1 MGARRARSGAGLAA
15 PRLLLSEVGQGGA
28 ASPAR
33 VEAGGA
39 QAPGGLEARQE
50 ISMAR
55 AIRAHCLA
63 SGQSPSEIALIIHS
77 QCGPAFGTSLV
88 RAHRLALGIALADV
102 VAQVRARYVSEGRTP
117 PRFSETLLSS
127 YEGGQK
133 RPGPEYLHYLCR
145 VYQAEP
151 ADLGYEGPCL
161 CGQRHRAPV
170 LMLSGL
176 AHTAP
181 QEPGRP
187 GGPGQRG
194 HDPARAGRTAPPI
207 LTAVPSPGESGP
219 VEPGQRSPGGDI
231 AGRTGLTPT
240 QLPALEPGPPAPA
253 SPGPAARP
261 RPAPPASA
269 VGPPALAASALASSA
284 LAPSAVASSVL
295 ASTALAPSAVA
306 DPPRPVSPGPGPGL
320 ADAGRAGPGLAWPSL
335 AGPGLT
341 DAVLAGPGLAGP
353 GGAGAA
359 AEVAADPAAL
369 SVGEVDDDV
378 VRRTLLRL
386 MADPGA
392 PADGRFFGAIER
404 IRRRLDEA
412 LLGATVSVAML
423 DHWEGVT
430 GEYGRQYMTVP
441 AMRLLCDVLLDLGD
455 VRRMCEQ
462 RQPLEFVERLCRL
475 AARLAGL
482 AGMTMIDVSDHR
494 LARSFFSTA
503 RTAAD
508 ETGDR
513 QLRAWVAVREALV
526 PLHYGDP
533 AQAAAGARASAD
545 LAGSQPCV
553 AGVMAPVIEA
563 RALARLARARADRG
577 MPGTVGGR
585 GGAAG
590 AEVRR
595 ASAALDR
602 AHEAL
607 DRLPEEERRD
617 TAFGYTERQLL
628 FHQGD
633 VLVTL
638 GDYRGADD
646 AFGQALRLYSPAEFL
661 DRSLVRL
668 GQARCRLQAGQP
680 EEALRLSR
688 DTLLALPSQHRSG
701 IVLRA
706 ARSLGEAVAAKHGE
720 FAAVRDYREVLVN
733 G

>member
-1 MGARRARSGAGLAA
+1 MGARRARSGAGLVA
-15 PRLLLSEVGQGGA
+15 PRLLLSEVSQAGA
-28 ASPAR
+28 PSPAR

-39 QAPGGLEARQE
+39 PAPAGLEARQE

-55 AIRAHCLA
+55 AIRAQCLA
-63 SGQSPSEIALIIHS
+63 SGQSAADIALIIHS
-77 QCGPAFGTSLV
+77 QCGPAFGTTLV
-88 RAHRLALGIALADV
+88 RAHRLAQGIALADV
-102 VAQVRARYVSEGRTP
+102 VAQVRARYVNEGRTA

-133 RPGPEYLHYLCR
+133 RPGPEYLHYLCC

-161 CGQRHRAPV
+161 CGQGHRAPV
-170 LMLSGL
+170 LMLSG
-176 AHTAP
+176 P
-181 QEPGRP
+181 QPASQPEPGQTAAPRP
-187 GGPGQRG
+187 RGQ
-194 HDPARAGRTAPPI
+194 DLPSAARNATPI
-207 LTAVPSPGESGP
+207 LTAVPYPGETDAA
-219 VEPGQRSPGGDI
+219 EPGGRGPGAAVVGPI
-231 AGRTGLTPT
+231 GRPAT
-240 QLPALEPGPPAPA
+240 QLPGLEP
-253 SPGPAARP
+253 PGPAGTAP
-261 RPAPPASA
+261 AAAAPSGRPAAAWPPSVA
-269 VGPPALAASALASSA
+269 VASA
-284 LAPSAVASSVL
+284 LAPSARPA
-295 ASTALAPSAVA
+295 APL
-306 DPPRPVSPGPGPGL
+306 PEPGL
-320 ADAGRAGPGLAWPSL
+320 PGAGLPAAAAAPVAGPATPSM
-335 AGPGLT
+335 
-341 DAVLAGPGLAGP
+341 
-353 GGAGAA
+353 
-359 AEVAADPAAL
+359 
-369 SVGEVDDDV
+369 GEVDDDA

-423 DHWEGVT
+423 DHWEGMT

-441 AMRLLCDVLLDLGD
+441 PMRLLCDVLLDLGD

-475 AARLAGL
+475 AARLSGL
-482 AGMTMIDVSDHR
+482 AGMTMIDLGDQR

-513 QLRAWVAVREALV
+513 HLRAWVAVREAFV
-526 PLHYGDP
+526 PLYYGDP
-533 AQAAAGARASAD
+533 AQAAAAARASAD
-545 LAGSQPCV
+545 IAGHQPCV
-553 AGVMAPVIEA
+553 AGVMAPVVEA
-563 RALARLARARADRG
+563 RALARLARARSG
-577 MPGTVGGR
+577 GGQPGTVGGR
-585 GGAAG
+585 GGAGG

-607 DRLPEEERRD
+607 DQLPEEERRD
-617 TAFGYTERQLL
+617 TVFGYTERQLL

-633 VLVTL
+633 ALLTL
-638 GDYRGADD
+638 GDHRGADD
-646 AFGQALRLYSPAEFL
+646 AFGQALKLYSPAEFL
-661 DRSLVRL
+661 DRALVTL
-668 GQARCRLQAGQP
+668 GQAGCRLQAAEP

-688 DTLLALPSQHRSG
+688 ETVLGLPSQHRPG

-706 ARSLGEAVAAKHGE
+706 AQSLGEAVAAKHGDVP
-720 FAAVRDYREVLVN
+720 AVRDYREVLVS

>member
-1 MGARRARSGAGLAA
+1 MGARRARSEAGVAA
-15 PRLLLSEVGQGGA
+15 PRLLLSEVTQAGA

-33 VEAGGA
+33 AGAVAVQGPA
-39 QAPGGLEARQE
+39 GLEARQE

-63 SGQSPSEIALIIHS
+63 CGQSAADIALMIHS
-77 QCGPAFGTSLV
+77 QCGPAFGTRLV
-88 RAHRLALGIALADV
+88 RAQRLALGIALADV
-102 VAQVRARYVSEGRTP
+102 VAQVRARYVNEGRTA

-133 RPGPEYLHYLCR
+133 RPGPEYLHYLCC

-170 LMLSGL
+170 LMLSGP
-176 AHTAP
+176 AP
-181 QEPGRP
+181 AAPEP
-187 GGPGQRG
+187 GGPGRS
-194 HDPARAGRTAPPI
+194 AGYSGAVPGPGLAAPPI
-207 LTAVPSPGESGP
+207 LTAVPSAGEAAP
-219 VEPGQRSPGGDI
+219 AEPGAPRPGAAVARPI
-231 AGRTGLTPT
+231 GLTTT
-240 QLPALEPGPPAPA
+240 QLPALEPPGPAQPAPAQPAPVLPATTARAVVPRPAPDPGASVLPA
-253 SPGPAARP
+253 SPGPAP
-261 RPAPPASA
+261 QLP
-269 VGPPALAASALASSA
+269 
-284 LAPSAVASSVL
+284 
-295 ASTALAPSAVA
+295 
-306 DPPRPVSPGPGPGL
+306 
-320 ADAGRAGPGLAWPSL
+320 DAGPAHPGQP
-335 AGPGLT
+335 
-341 DAVLAGPGLAGP
+341 
-353 GGAGAA
+353 
-359 AEVAADPAAL
+359 
-369 SVGEVDDDV
+369 SVGEDDDDV

-392 PADGRFFGAIER
+392 AVDGRFFGSVER

-423 DHWEGVT
+423 DHWEGMT

-441 AMRLLCDVLLDLGD
+441 PMRLLCDVLLDLGD

-482 AGMTMIDVSDHR
+482 AGMTMIDAGDHR

-513 QLRAWVAVREALV
+513 HLRAWVAVRESLV
-526 PLHYGDP
+526 PLYYGDA
-533 AQAAAGARASAD
+533 AQAAAAARAAAD
-545 LAGSQPCV
+545 LAGHQPSV
-553 AGVMAPVIEA
+553 AGVMAPVVEA
-563 RALARLARARADRG
+563 RALARLARARSGGNMRG
-577 MPGTVGGR
+577 DTAGR
-585 GGAAG
+585 GGAGG

-607 DRLPEEERRD
+607 DQLPEEERRD
-617 TAFGYTERQLL
+617 TVFGYTERQLL

-633 VLVTL
+633 ALVTL
-638 GDYRGADD
+638 GDNRGADD

-661 DRSLVRL
+661 DRALVTL
-668 GQARCRLQAGQP
+668 GQARCRLQAGEP
-680 EEALRLSR
+680 EEALRVSQ
-688 DTLLALPSQHRSG
+688 DALLGLPSQHRPG
-701 IVLRA
+701 IVLRS
-706 ARSLGEAVAAKHGE
+706 ARSLGEAVTAKHGD
-720 FAAVRDYREVLVN
+720 FPAVRDYREALVS

>member
-1 MGARRARSGAGLAA
+1 MGARRARSEVSEAA
-15 PRLLLSEVGQGGA
+15 PRLLLSEISPAGA
-28 ASPAR
+28 ASPAQA
-33 VEAGGA
+33 VAGGV

-63 SGQSPSEIALIIHS
+63 SGQSPSEIALMIHS
-77 QCGPAFGTSLV
+77 QCGPVFGTTLV
-88 RAHRLALGIALADV
+88 RAHRLAQGIALADV

-133 RPGPEYLHYLCR
+133 RPGPEYLHYLCC

-161 CGQRHRAPV
+161 CGHAHRAPV
-170 LMLSGL
+170 LMLSGQ
-176 AHTAP
+176 AHP
-181 QEPGRP
+181 VRPERDEPGLRSP
-187 GGPGQRG
+187 DLQGAVRN
-194 HDPARAGRTAPPI
+194 APPI
-207 LTAVPSPGESGP
+207 LTAVPSAGAGDPA
-219 VEPGQRSPGGDI
+219 EPGTPRPGAAVARPI
-231 AGRTGLTPT
+231 GLTAT
-240 QLPALEPGPPAPA
+240 QLPALEPPVQAQPAQPQPQQAQAQPAP
-253 SPGPAARP
+253 
-261 RPAPPASA
+261 
-269 VGPPALAASALASSA
+269 
-284 LAPSAVASSVL
+284 VL
-295 ASTALAPSAVA
+295 P
-306 DPPRPVSPGPGPGL
+306 
-320 ADAGRAGPGLAWPSL
+320 DAGSAHPGQP
-335 AGPGLT
+335 
-341 DAVLAGPGLAGP
+341 
-353 GGAGAA
+353 
-359 AEVAADPAAL
+359 

-392 PADGRFFGAIER
+392 AVNGWFFGAVER

-423 DHWEGVT
+423 DHWEGMT

-441 AMRLLCDVLLDLGD
+441 PMRLLCDVLLDLGD

-482 AGMTMIDVSDHR
+482 AGMTMIDAGDHR

-513 QLRAWVAVREALV
+513 HLRAWVAVRESLV
-526 PLHYGDP
+526 PLYYGDS
-533 AQAAAGARASAD
+533 AQAAAAARAAAD
-545 LAGSQPCV
+545 LAGHQPCV
-553 AGVMAPVIEA
+553 AGVMAPVVEA
-563 RALARLARARADRG
+563 RALARLARARSGGNTRG
-577 MPGTVGGR
+577 DAGGR
-585 GGAAG
+585 GGAGG

-607 DRLPEEERRD
+607 DQLPEEERRD
-617 TAFGYTERQLL
+617 TVYGYTERQLL

-633 VLVTL
+633 ALVTL
-638 GDYRGADD
+638 GDNRGADD

-661 DRSLVRL
+661 DRALVTL
-668 GQARCRLQAGQP
+668 GQAWCRLQAGEP
-680 EEALRLSR
+680 EGALRLSQ
-688 DTLLALPSQHRSG
+688 DTLLGLPSQHRPG
-701 IVLRA
+701 IVLRS
-706 ARSLGEAVAAKHGE
+706 ARSLGEAVAAKHGD
-720 FAAVRDYREVLVN
+720 FPAVRDYREALVS

>member
-1 MGARRARSGAGLAA
+1 MGARRARSGAGLVA
-15 PRLLLSEVGQGGA
+15 PRLVLSEASQGGA
-28 ASPAR
+28 AAPAR
-33 VEAGGA
+33 VEASGA
-39 QAPGGLEARQE
+39 QAPAGLEARQE

-55 AIRAHCLA
+55 AIRAQCLA
-63 SGQSPSEIALIIHS
+63 SGQSSADIALIIHG
-77 QCGPAFGTSLV
+77 QCGPAFGTTLV
-88 RAHRLALGIALADV
+88 RAHRLAQGIALADV
-102 VAQVRARYVSEGRTP
+102 VAQVRARYVNEGRTA

-133 RPGPEYLHYLCR
+133 RPGPEYLHYLCC

-151 ADLGYEGPCL
+151 ADLGYESPCL
-161 CGQRHRAPV
+161 CGQGHRAPV
-170 LMLSGL
+170 LMLSGSQP
-176 AHTAP
+176 ASHP
-181 QEPGRP
+181 EPGRTGATRLRGQDPP
-187 GGPGQRG
+187 GA
-194 HDPARAGRTAPPI
+194 ARNATPI
-207 LTAVPSPGESGP
+207 LTAVPCPPETDPAEPVGGPGAAVVGP
-219 VEPGQRSPGGDI
+219 IRRP
-231 AGRTGLTPT
+231 AT
-240 QLPALEPGPPAPA
+240 QLPGLEP
-253 SPGPAARP
+253 PGPAVGTAPAGRPIRAAR
-261 RPAPPASA
+261 
-269 VGPPALAASALASSA
+269 GHLAAAGSRRVSAGPLSLGGVTTARA
-284 LAPSAVASSVL
+284 GPAGAGLPGAGLPSAGLPGAGL
-295 ASTALAPSAVA
+295 PAAAAAPVA
-306 DPPRPVSPGPGPGL
+306 DP
-320 ADAGRAGPGLAWPSL
+320 ATPSM
-335 AGPGLT
+335 
-341 DAVLAGPGLAGP
+341 
-353 GGAGAA
+353 
-359 AEVAADPAAL
+359 
-369 SVGEVDDDV
+369 GEMDDDA

-423 DHWEGVT
+423 DHWEGMT

-441 AMRLLCDVLLDLGD
+441 PMRLLCDVLLDLGD

-475 AARLAGL
+475 AARLSGL
-482 AGMTMIDVSDHR
+482 AGMTMIDLGDQR

-513 QLRAWVAVREALV
+513 HLRAWVAIREAFV
-526 PLHYGDP
+526 PLYYGDP
-533 AQAAAGARASAD
+533 AQAAAAARASAD
-545 LAGSQPCV
+545 IAGHQPCV
-553 AGVMAPVIEA
+553 AGVMAPVLEA
-563 RALARLARARADRG
+563 RALARLARARSG
-577 MPGTVGGR
+577 GGLPGTVAGR
-585 GGAAG
+585 GGAGG

-607 DRLPEEERRD
+607 DQLPEEERRD

-633 VLVTL
+633 ALVTL
-638 GDYRGADD
+638 GDHRGADD

-661 DRSLVRL
+661 DRALVAL

-688 DTLLALPSQHRSG
+688 ETLLGLPSQHRPG
-701 IVLRA
+701 LVLRA
-706 ARSLGEAVAAKHGE
+706 AQSLGEAVAAKHGD
-720 FAAVRDYREVLVN
+720 FPAVRDYREVLVS

>member
-1 MGARRARSGAGLAA
+1 V
-15 PRLLLSEVGQGGA
+15 LLSEVSQAGA

-33 VEAGGA
+33 V
-39 QAPGGLEARQE
+39 APGGVQAPAGIEARQE

-63 SGQSPSEIALIIHS
+63 SGQSPAEIALIIYS
-77 QCGPAFGTSLV
+77 QCGPAFGTTLV
-88 RAHRLALGIALADV
+88 RAHRLAQGIALADV

-133 RPGPEYLHYLCR
+133 RPGPEYLHYLCC
-145 VYQAEP
+145 VYQSEP

-170 LMLSGL
+170 LMLSGA
-176 AHTAP
+176 AHAAP
-181 QEPGRP
+181 PEP
-187 GGPGQRG
+187 GGPGGPGPRR
-194 HDPARAGRTAPPI
+194 HDLPGAARSAPPI
-207 LTAVPSPGESGP
+207 LTAVPSAGQAGP
-219 VEPGQRSPGGDI
+219 AEPGGRGPGADG
-231 AGRTGLTPT
+231 AGPIGLAAT
-240 QLPALEPGPPAPA
+240 QLPAVPPGRPAPAPAGQPAAARGAFTAAAFYPAVLSRPARAASPRPA
-253 SPGPAARP
+253 SPGSGPGFPGGEPAGGELARGELAGGELSGD
-261 RPAPPASA
+261 RLA
-269 VGPPALAASALASSA
+269 GPG
-284 LAPSAVASSVL
+284 
-295 ASTALAPSAVA
+295 VA
-306 DPPRPVSPGPGPGL
+306 DPGL
-320 ADAGRAGPGLAWPSL
+320 ADPGLA
-335 AGPGLT
+335 A
-341 DAVLAGPGLAGP
+341 
-353 GGAGAA
+353 GGAGPAA
-359 AEVAADPAAL
+359 PGPAAADPAAL
-369 SVGEVDDDV
+369 GVGELDDDV

-423 DHWEGVT
+423 DHWEGMT

-441 AMRLLCDVLLDLGD
+441 PMRLLCDVLLDLGD

-482 AGMTMIDVSDHR
+482 AGMTMIDVGDHR

-513 QLRAWVAVREALV
+513 HLRAWVAVRESLV
-526 PLHYGDP
+526 PLYYGDP
-533 AQAAAGARASAD
+533 AQAAAAARASAD

-553 AGVMAPVIEA
+553 AGVMAPVVEA
-563 RALARLARARADRG
+563 RALARLARARSG
-577 MPGTVGGR
+577 GGTPGAAGGR
-585 GGAAG
+585 GGAG
-590 AEVRR
+590 AAEARR

-602 AHEAL
+602 ALEAL
-607 DRLPEEERRD
+607 ERLPEEERRD
-617 TAFGYTERQLL
+617 TVFGYTERQLL

-633 VLVTL
+633 ALVTL
-638 GDYRGADD
+638 GDHRGADD

-661 DRSLVRL
+661 DRALVAL
-668 GQARCRLQAGQP
+668 GQARGRLQAGEP

-688 DTLLALPSQHRSG
+688 DTLLGLPSQHRPG
-701 IVLRA
+701 IVLQA
-706 ARSLGEAVAAKHGE
+706 AMSLGEAVTAKHGD
-720 FAAVRDYREVLVN
+720 FPAVRDYREVLVS

>member
-1 MGARRARSGAGLAA
+1 MGARRARSEAGVAA
-15 PRLLLSEVGQGGA
+15 PRLLLSEVSQAGA
-28 ASPAR
+28 AAPAR
-33 VEAGGA
+33 AGAGGV
-39 QAPGGLEARQE
+39 QGPGGLEARQE

-63 SGQSPSEIALIIHS
+63 CGQSAADIALMIHS
-77 QCGPAFGTSLV
+77 QCGPAFGTRLV
-88 RAHRLALGIALADV
+88 RAQRLALGIALADV
-102 VAQVRARYVSEGRTP
+102 VAQVRARYVNEGRTA

-133 RPGPEYLHYLCR
+133 RPGPEYLHYLCC

-161 CGQRHRAPV
+161 CGQWHRAPV
-170 LMLSGL
+170 LMLSGP
-176 AHTAP
+176 AP
-181 QEPGRP
+181 AAAPEPGGTGWPAGYGSGRP
-187 GGPGQRG
+187 GP
-194 HDPARAGRTAPPI
+194 PGRTAPPI
-207 LTAVPSPGESGP
+207 LTAVPSAGEADAA
-219 VEPGQRSPGGDI
+219 EPGAPGPGAAV
-231 AGRTGLTPT
+231 AGPIGLTAT
-240 QLPALEPGPPAPA
+240 QLPALEPPARLSRAGDRRPGGRALPLRIRCPAQAPA
-253 SPGPAARP
+253 WCEPGPDAARARLP
-261 RPAPPASA
+261 
-269 VGPPALAASALASSA
+269 AASA
-284 LAPSAVASSVL
+284 
-295 ASTALAPSAVA
+295 
-306 DPPRPVSPGPGPGL
+306 
-320 ADAGRAGPGLAWPSL
+320 
-335 AGPGLT
+335 
-341 DAVLAGPGLAGP
+341 
-353 GGAGAA
+353 
-359 AEVAADPAAL
+359 PAAHPGQP

-392 PADGRFFGAIER
+392 AVDGRFFGAVER

-423 DHWEGVT
+423 DHWEGMA

-441 AMRLLCDVLLDLGD
+441 PMRLLCDVLLDLGD

-482 AGMTMIDVSDHR
+482 AGMTMIDAGDHR

-513 QLRAWVAVREALV
+513 HLRAWVAVRESLV
-526 PLHYGDP
+526 PLYYGDP
-533 AQAAAGARASAD
+533 AQAAAAARAAAD
-545 LAGSQPCV
+545 LAGHQPCV
-553 AGVMAPVIEA
+553 AGVMAPVVEA
-563 RALARLARARADRG
+563 RALARLARARSGGSTRG
-577 MPGTVGGR
+577 DTGGR
-585 GGAAG
+585 GGAGG

-607 DRLPEEERRD
+607 DQLPEEERRD
-617 TAFGYTERQLL
+617 TVFGYTERQLL

-633 VLVTL
+633 ALVTL
-638 GDYRGADD
+638 GDNRGADD

-661 DRSLVRL
+661 DRSLVTL
-668 GQARCRLQAGQP
+668 GQARCRLQAGEP
-680 EEALRLSR
+680 EEALRLSQ
-688 DTLLALPSQHRSG
+688 DTLLGLPSQHRPG

-706 ARSLGEAVAAKHGE
+706 ARSLGEAVAAKHGD
-720 FAAVRDYREVLVN
+720 FPAVRDYREALVS

>member
-1 MGARRARSGAGLAA
+1 MGARRARSGTGPVA
-15 PRLLLSEVGQGGA
+15 PRLVLSEVSQGGA
-28 ASPAR
+28 AAPAR
-33 VEAGGA
+33 VEASAA
-39 QAPGGLEARQE
+39 QGPAGLEARQE

-55 AIRAHCLA
+55 AIRAQCLA
-63 SGQSPSEIALIIHS
+63 SGQSSADIALIIHG
-77 QCGPAFGTSLV
+77 QCGPAFGTTLV
-88 RAHRLALGIALADV
+88 RAHRLAQGIALADV
-102 VAQVRARYVSEGRTP
+102 VAQVRARYVNEGRIA

-133 RPGPEYLHYLCR
+133 RPGPEYLHYLCC

-151 ADLGYEGPCL
+151 ADLGYESPCL
-161 CGQRHRAPV
+161 CGQGHRAPV
-170 LMLSGL
+170 LMLSGSQP
-176 AHTAP
+176 AGHP
-181 QEPGRP
+181 EPGRTGAGRLHGQDLPGAARNATPILSAVPCPRETDPAEPP
-187 GGPGQRG
+187 GGPGAAVVGPIRR
-194 HDPARAGRTAPPI
+194 PA
-207 LTAVPSPGESGP
+207 
-219 VEPGQRSPGGDI
+219 
-231 AGRTGLTPT
+231 T
-240 QLPALEPGPPAPA
+240 QLPGLEP
-253 SPGPAARP
+253 PGPA
-261 RPAPPASA
+261 
-269 VGPPALAASALASSA
+269 VGSALATAPSGRPAATWPPPVPVASA
-284 LAPSAVASSVL
+284 LAPSAWVASPPPAPGVPDAGL
-295 ASTALAPSAVA
+295 ASA
-306 DPPRPVSPGPGPGL
+306 GL
-320 ADAGRAGPGLAWPSL
+320 P
-335 AGPGLT
+335 
-341 DAVLAGPGLAGP
+341 
-353 GGAGAA
+353 AA
-359 AEVAADPAAL
+359 AAAPVLDPAMPTM
-369 SVGEVDDDV
+369 GEMDDDA

-423 DHWEGVT
+423 DHWEGMT

-441 AMRLLCDVLLDLGD
+441 PMRLLCDVLLDLGD

-475 AARLAGL
+475 AARLSGL
-482 AGMTMIDVSDHR
+482 AGMTMIDLGDQR

-513 QLRAWVAVREALV
+513 HLRAWVAIREAFV
-526 PLHYGDP
+526 PLYYGDP
-533 AQAAAGARASAD
+533 AQAAAAARASAD
-545 LAGSQPCV
+545 IAGHQPCV
-553 AGVMAPVIEA
+553 AGVMAPVLEA
-563 RALARLARARADRG
+563 RALARLARARSG
-577 MPGTVGGR
+577 GGLPGTVAGR
-585 GGAAG
+585 GGAGG

-607 DRLPEEERRD
+607 DQLPEEERRD

-633 VLVTL
+633 ALVAL
-638 GDYRGADD
+638 GDHRGADD

-661 DRSLVRL
+661 DRALVAL

-688 DTLLALPSQHRSG
+688 ETLLSLPSQHRPG
-701 IVLRA
+701 LVLRA
-706 ARSLGEAVAAKHGE
+706 AQSLGEAVAAKHGD
-720 FAAVRDYREVLVN
+720 FPAVRDYREVLVS